1 MVVLCFVISLSDVLD
16 RREHIRKEFKKANL
30 EFEFFDALRP
40 KEGKELLVSI
50 SPESDLTLLSPGEI
64 ACLASHVALWK
75 KLLES
80 KEQYSIIFE
89 DDVFLG
95 EKVTDFL
102 YEMIEDLQGLDLIK
116 LETFQEKVLLGK
128 VRKSFLNR
136 NLYDLHSNHSGTA
149 GYIITRSGAIK
160 LLQYLFLGD
169 QLLPADH
176 YMFEKT
182 TKDKGIKVVQ
192 VSPGICIQEKVL
204 LHECS
209 LSNSLEQSRISWTRI
224 KRKKNIFERV
234 YKEFQRFLLRW
245 KMKMFSIIVE
255 FK

>member
-1 MVVLCFVISLSDVLD
+1 MFCFVISLSDVLD

-40 KEGKELLVSI
+40 KEGKELLVSM
-50 SPESDLTLLSPGEI
+50 SPDSDLTLLSPGEI

-89 DDVFLG
+89 DDIFFG
-95 EKVTDFL
+95 EKVADFL
-102 YEMIEDLQGLDLIK
+102 YEIIEDLQGLDLIK

-128 VRKSFLNR
+128 LRKSFLNR
-136 NLYDLHSNHSGTA
+136 HLYDLHSNHSGTA
-149 GYIITRSGAIK
+149 GYIITRSGAAK

-182 TKDKGIKVVQ
+182 TKDKEINVVQ

-204 LHECS
+204 FNECS

-224 KRKKNIFERV
+224 KRKKNIFERI

-245 KMKMFSIIVE
+245 KMKMFSIIIE

>member
-1 MVVLCFVISLSDVLD
+1 MFCFVISLSDVLD

-40 KEGKELLVSI
+40 KEGKELLVSM
-50 SPESDLTLLSPGEI
+50 SPDSDLTLLSPGEI